1 MINLLLFSICL
12 YIGKEKYETLDKVG
26 KIFALQLANLKEN
39 GIIDNDGVHW
49 PVELYFSGD
58 WKFTYI
64 IMGLNAPNSTYFCLF
79 CECDAK
85 SRHNMDLSWP
95 PTGNTKG

>member
-39 GIIDNDGVHW
+39 GIINNDSIYW
-49 PVELYFSGD
+49 LIELYFSSN

-64 IMGLNAPNSTYFCLF
+64 IMELNMSNSTYFCLF
-79 CECDAK
+79 CKCDAK
-85 SRHNMDLSWP
+85 SRHNIDLS
-95 PTGNTKG
+95 

>member
-1 MINLLLFSICL
+1 V
-12 YIGKEKYETLDKVG
+12 GKEKYEILDKVS
-26 KIFALQLANLKEN
+26 KLFALQLFELKNN
-39 GIIDNDGVHW
+39 GIVDDDGIHW

-64 IMGLNAPNSTYFCLF
+64 IMGLNAPNSEYFCLF

-85 SRHNMDLSWP
+85 SRHKMDLFWP
-95 PTGNTKG
+95 LNGNIKGNNYKIFINFLK

>member
-1 MINLLLFSICL
+1 MINLLLFSIYL

-39 GIIDNDGVHW
+39 GIIDNDGIHW
-49 PVELYFSGD
+49 PVELYFSNN

-64 IMGLNAPNSTYFCLF
+64 IIGLNAPNSTYFCLF
-79 CECDAK
+79 CKCDAK
-85 SRHNMDLSWP
+85 SRHNIDLS
-95 PTGNTKG
+95 

>member
-1 MINLLLFSICL
+1 M
-12 YIGKEKYETLDKVG
+12 DKVG
-26 KIFALQLANLKEN
+26 KIFALELADLKEN
-39 GIIDNDGVHW
+39 GIIDDDDICW
-49 PVELYFSGD
+49 PVEFFFSGD

-64 IMGLNAPNSTYFCLF
+64 IMGLNAPNSEYFCLF
-79 CECDAK
+79 CECDIK

>member
-1 MINLLLFSICL
+1 M
-12 YIGKEKYETLDKVG
+12 DKVG
-26 KIFALQLANLKEN
+26 KIFAVQLADLKES
-39 GIIDNDGVHW
+39 GIIDGDGVHW
-49 PVELYFSGD
+49 PIKFYFSGD

-64 IMGLNAPNSTYFCLF
+64 IMGLNAPNSEYFCLF

-95 PTGNTKG
+95 PTGNIRGKII